1 MNAPLLDL
9 DLSFTRGAYT
19 LRAKAQFQTGVT
31 GIRGPSGAGKTT
43 LLHLLSGLLQPT
55 SGHLRLAGVAGEE
68 TLSDST
74 TNIFVPAWRRRFGLV
89 FQEGLLFPHL
99 NVRRNLLF
107 GFSTDATAE
116 RQQEALATTTDLLE
130 IGALLERA
138 PHQLSGGERQRVA
151 LGRALLQAPRL
162 LLLDEPLAALDDRL
176 KAQILPYLERVRTE
190 TGLPMIYVSHS
201 TAELDRLADVQY
213 TLADGELRPR

>member
-1 MNAPLLDL
+1 MKAPLLNL

-19 LRAKAQFQTGVT
+19 LRAKAQFQPGVT

-43 LLHLLSGLLQPT
+43 LLHLLSGLLRPT

-74 TNIFVPAWRRRFGLV
+74 TDTFVPAWRRRFGLV

-107 GFSTDATAE
+107 GAPGTASE
-116 RQQEALATTTDLLE
+116 DSRFTLPTVAELLE
-130 IGALLERA
+130 IVPLLDRQ
-138 PHQLSGGERQRVA
+138 PRQLSGGERQRVA

-162 LLLDEPLAALDDRL
+162 LLMDEPLAALDDRL